1 MLTSTHRSQTS
12 RSRCSCFW
20 LVFVSE
26 CGREETKVGGR
37 GVGAVVGTSAK
48 MCAYITSRDFLSHRT
63 GSSVTTN
70 YAWFDISFEIE
81 WLVV

>member
-1 MLTSTHRSQTS
+1 M
-12 RSRCSCFW
+12 
-20 LVFVSE
+20 
-26 CGREETKVGGR
+26 GGR

>member
-1 MLTSTHRSQTS
+1 M
-12 RSRCSCFW
+12 
-20 LVFVSE
+20 
-26 CGREETKVGGR
+26 GGR

-63 GSSVTTN
+63 SSSVTTS
-70 YAWFDISFEIE
+70 YAWNNISFGIG